1 MLKEYI
7 CGPLAIG
14 RGVGLGLGVGVK
26 EENIFEPDFLKD
38 AGDISKV
45 TIIIITI
52 KTAAPA
58 VKVSVVK

>member
-1 MLKEYI
+1 VLKEYI

-38 AGDISKV
+38 AGDMS
-45 TIIIITI
+45 
-52 KTAAPA
+52 
-58 VKVSVVK
+58 